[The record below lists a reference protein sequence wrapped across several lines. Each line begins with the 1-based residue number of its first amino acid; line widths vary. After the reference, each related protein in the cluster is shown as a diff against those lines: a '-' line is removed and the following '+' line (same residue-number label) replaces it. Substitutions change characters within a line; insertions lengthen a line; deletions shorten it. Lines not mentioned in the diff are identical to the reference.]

1 MRNPLRSLFE
11 TRAIGSSYELA
22 QHLMRGYPSTAGV
35 EVTETTAMRVA
46 AVATCVSLIS
56 RTVASL
62 PIDVIEQSGETRRV
76 VSGHWLSQA
85 LLRPNG
91 WQTRFE
97 FLQVMQ
103 ALLSLHRNAY
113 AWLNW
118 VGRGSTRRVAEM
130 IPLHPSQMRVFQK
143 TEFDAPVYVLRR
155 GNGEDMPLAAD
166 EVLHLRAMSTNG
178 VQGRSAL
185 DDGRD
190 LVGGALAQQDHSAG
204 FWGSGGN
211 PDVVLK
217 HPKTLSDKAK
227 KGLEDSWQDTY
238 GGGQGKKRVAVIEEG
253 MEVTPLTWSN
263 EAAQFLETRQMS
275 RAEIAGY
282 FHVPPYMIGDIEK
295 QTSWGSGVE
304 QQQIGFVNF
313 TIRPDLVL
321 WEDKLCR
328 QCLENDPR
336 YSVKFRVEGL
346 LRGDSAARAA
356 FYKTMR
362 EIGAYSANDVRA
374 YEDLN
379 PRPGGDLYGDLA
391 YASGKTPSKES
402 QS

>member
-11 TRAIGSSYELA
+11 TRAIGSPYELA
-22 QHLMRGYPSTAGV
+22 QLLSRGYQSTAGV
-35 EVTETTAMRVA
+35 EVTETTAMRIA

-62 PIDVIEQSGETRRV
+62 PIDVIEQSGNVRNV
-76 VSGHWLSQA
+76 AAGHWLTK
-85 LLRPNG
+85 LLAKPNP

-97 FLQVMQ
+97 FLQTMQ

-118 VGRGSTRRVAEM
+118 VSPGGRGQVVEM
-130 IPLHPSQMRVFQK
+130 VPLHPTKVQVTQA
-143 TEFDAPVYVLRR
+143 TEFANPTYVLNRR
-155 GNGEDMPLAAD
+155 DGQQIPFAAD
-166 EVLHLRAMSTNG
+166 EILHLRAVSTDG
-178 VQGRSAL
+178 VSGRSTL

-190 LVGGALAQQDHSAG
+190 LFGGAIAQQNHSAG
-204 FWGSGGN
+204 FWGTGGN
-211 PDVVLK
+211 PDVILK

-227 KGLEDSWQDTY
+227 KGLEDSWQATY
-238 GGGQGKKRVAVIEEG
+238 GGGPGKKRVAVIEEA
-253 MEVTPLTWSN
+253 MEVTPLSWSN

-282 FHVPPYMIGDIEK
+282 FHVPPYMIGDVEK
-295 QTSWGSGVE
+295 QTSWGTGVE

-321 WEDKLCR
+321 WEEKLCR
-328 QCLENDPR
+328 QLLENNPK
-336 YSVKFRVEGL
+336 YAIKFRVEGL
-346 LRGDSAARAA
+346 LRGDSQARAA

-379 PRPGGDLYGDLA
+379 PREGGDAYGDLA
-391 YASGKTPSKES
+391 YASGKQAPKEPA
-402 QS
+402 